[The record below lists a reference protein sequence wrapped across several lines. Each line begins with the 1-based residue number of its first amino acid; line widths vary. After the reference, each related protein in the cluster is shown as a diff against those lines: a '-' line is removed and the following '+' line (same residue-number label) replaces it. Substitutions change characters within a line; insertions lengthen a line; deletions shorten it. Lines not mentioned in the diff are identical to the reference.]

1 MMVEEVKKA
10 KELAAQPKPKSGD
23 DEPDWQNVSRI
34 ECFCSAEIISFT
46 TKDDFLPFRL
56 INRLPLIQRS
66 ANISSDDLLVIYC
79 NSFKMIC
86 EKLCG

>member
-23 DEPDWQNVSRI
+23 DEPDWQNVSRT

-56 INRLPLIQRS
+56 INRLPLIQRCV
-66 ANISSDDLLVIYC
+66 NISFDDLLVIYC
-79 NSFKMIC
+79 K
-86 EKLCG
+86 